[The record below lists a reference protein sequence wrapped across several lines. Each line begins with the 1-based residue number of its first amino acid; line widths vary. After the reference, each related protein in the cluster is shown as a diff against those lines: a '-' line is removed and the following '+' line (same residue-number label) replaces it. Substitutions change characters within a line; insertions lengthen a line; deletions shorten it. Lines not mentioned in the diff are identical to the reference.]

1 MSAIAFIIIQKANR
15 ISDLLEERL
24 GVKGASL
31 EARLGRA
38 GRALPSEA
46 RHAGWRIAMAERKA
60 KQGAVA
66 ELDEY
71 SFDDDYRTC
80 LRHLQAMG
88 PETPGLPHVRGALH
102 SGVTAVL
109 SGLVI
114 YIGLA
119 FAGVI

>member
-1 MSAIAFIIIQKANR
+1 MSAIAIIILQKASR
-15 ISDLLEERL
+15 ISELLEERL

-38 GRALPSEA
+38 GRRLSAVA
-46 RHAGWRIAMAERKA
+46 RTAAWRIAMAERKA
-60 KQGAVA
+60 KLGEVT
-66 ELDEY
+66 EIDEY

-80 LRHLQAMG
+80 LRHLQAM
-88 PETPGLPHVRGALH
+88 EPGLPPMRSALQ